1 MSDDL
6 PDDIEVHIEVTVDQ
20 PVARSGDLLPR
31 DLRMRRR
38 VSPVT
43 CFAASPMISRSRTTA
58 SINCSSVSRSDRER
72 PRVNATALRAASRMW
87 RSRTSSGGIEYLR
100 ALHYLIP
107 KVPAEILRRAQ
118 VYLPS

>member
-31 DLRMRRR
+31 DLRIAA
-38 VSPVT
+38 VSSVT

-58 SINCSSVSRSDRER
+58 SINCSSVSD
-72 PRVNATALRAASRMW
+72 PTASR
-87 RSRTSSGGIEYLR
+87 
-100 ALHYLIP
+100 
-107 KVPAEILRRAQ
+107 PA
-118 VYLPS
+118 